1 MRRID
6 KDKIENIKWEDI
18 YPWDAPDFVDAY
30 ISYATI
36 DGEPLTDEEL
46 EEIMKDTSWVFDK
59 LNEYLY

>member
-6 KDKIENIKWEDI
+6 KDKIEDIQWEDI
-18 YPWDAPDFVDAY
+18 YLWDAPDFVDAY